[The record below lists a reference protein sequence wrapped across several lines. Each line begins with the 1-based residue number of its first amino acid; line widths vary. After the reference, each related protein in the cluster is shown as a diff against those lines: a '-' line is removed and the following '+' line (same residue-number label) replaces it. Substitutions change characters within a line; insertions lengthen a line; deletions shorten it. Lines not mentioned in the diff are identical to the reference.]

1 MTTGMTLVI
10 GGTGRTGRRVAE
22 RLADRGHPVRIGT
35 RTADPPFDWLRE
47 TSWPEALEGV
57 ESLYV
62 TYQPDLAVPAA
73 PDAIRALT
81 RLARE
86 RDIKHLVLLS
96 GRGEREA
103 QRCERI
109 VQDSGVPWTILRCS
123 WFAQNFS
130 DNFFLDGLL
139 AGDLILPAG
148 DVGEPFVDLDDVA
161 DVAAAA
167 LTEEGHVGQLYEITG
182 PRLWT
187 LPEAVAEIASATGR
201 EIRYSQ
207 VPMDGYAAELARLD
221 TPSDPIWLVTYLFT
235 EVLDGRNAWIA
246 DGVQRALGRP
256 ARDFSAY
263 VRETAP
269 TGVWN
274 AA

>member
-1 MTTGMTLVI
+1 MTTGTTLLI
-10 GGTGRTGRRVAE
+10 GGTGKTGRRLAE
-22 RLADRGHPVRIGT
+22 RLGARGHPFRIGT
-35 RTADPPFDWLRE
+35 RTTDPPFDWLHDA
-47 TSWPEALEGV
+47 SWPEALEGV
-57 ESLYV
+57 SSLYV

-73 PDAIRALT
+73 PDAIRALA

-86 RDIKHLVLLS
+86 RDIEHLVLLS
-96 GRGEREA
+96 GRGEPEA

-130 DNFFLDGLL
+130 ENFFLDGLL
-139 AGDLILPAG
+139 AGDLMLPAG

-167 LTEEGHVGQLYEITG
+167 LTDERHVGQLYELTG
-182 PRLWT
+182 PRLWSFAQ
-187 LPEAVAEIASATGR
+187 AVAEIAGATGR

-207 VPMDGYAAELARLD
+207 VSTDGYTAELARLG
-221 TPSDPIWLVTYLFT
+221 TPSDVIWLVSYLFT
-235 EVLDGRNAWIA
+235 EVLDGRNAWMA
-246 DGVQRALGRP
+246 DGVPRALGRP
-256 ARDFSAY
+256 ARDFSDY

-269 TGVWN
+269 MGIWN
-274 AA
+274 PA

>member
-1 MTTGMTLVI
+1 MTLVI
-10 GGTGRTGRRVAE
+10 GGTGKTGRRLAE
-22 RLADRGHPVRIGT
+22 RLAERGHPVRIGT
-35 RTADPPFDWLRE
+35 RTTDPPFDWLRE
-47 TSWPEALEGV
+47 ASWPDALEGV
-57 ESLYV
+57 KSLYV

-73 PDAIRALT
+73 PAAIRALA
-81 RLARE
+81 RLARD

-96 GRGEREA
+96 GRGETEA

-130 DNFFLDGLL
+130 ESFLLDGLL
-139 AGDLILPAG
+139 AGDLMLPAG
-148 DVGEPFVDLDDVA
+148 DVGEPFVDLEDVA
-161 DVAAAA
+161 EVAAAA
-167 LTEEGHVGQLYEITG
+167 LTEGGHVGQLYEITG
-182 PRLWT
+182 PRLWSFR
-187 LPEAVAEIASATGR
+187 EAVAEIATMTGR

-207 VPMDGYAAELARLD
+207 VSMDGYTAELARLD
-221 TPSDPIWLVTYLFT
+221 TPPDLSWLVSYLFR

-274 AA
+274 SAS